1 MPAIPPTISDV
12 TPTATLPNPME
23 EPAAAVVPVN
33 QLIQTIHIIPQFE
46 VRSILTGLHDGKEIV
61 ESLDKDNVITT
72 SQRRLLVR
80 ILVSYLIE
88 KFGENPTSDIKKALA
103 SGLVE
108 SFECLKDSS
117 SSGSEIWY
125 TPGRRQRPAT
135 GFLEERLRNVRKR
148 LRSSSTLRSMRQKTP
163 PQMADNGAPA
173 RALIPER
180 TISDERASQLKEWL
194 RNNSQPLS
202 QIETYMQN
210 TAVYRAKWIRD
221 NNWTI
226 DQILEEFPHLMTK
239 GMIAQDFLVLHGDAA
254 SKLFETWLP
263 IYAEKVLYLARK
275 EGKLTLPLDGL
286 TPDGVGELAL
296 RQLPALLPPTTY
308 KVGRGRG
315 VKVVRHTIQEG
326 SLAFI
331 DHKPPGINMVEY
343 LHEAKESKPYP
354 HILTLGNDQS
364 AFQAFV
370 IIAGQALEQ
379 ETLLQAI
386 DVCFKAFF
394 VFDIKYPKQCEHVWE
409 FIQTVIYEI
418 PGGESKIVKF
428 IQTRILACK

>member
-1 MPAIPPTISDV
+1 MAQTTPAQMP
-12 TPTATLPNPME
+12 N
-23 EPAAAVVPVN
+23 
-33 QLIQTIHIIPQFE
+33 
-46 VRSILTGLHDGKEIV
+46 DG
-61 ESLDKDNVITT
+61 
-72 SQRRLLVR
+72 
-80 ILVSYLIE
+80 
-88 KFGENPTSDIKKALA
+88 AL
-103 SGLVE
+103 
-108 SFECLKDSS
+108 
-117 SSGSEIWY
+117 
-125 TPGRRQRPAT
+125 
-135 GFLEERLRNVRKR
+135 
-148 LRSSSTLRSMRQKTP
+148 
-163 PQMADNGAPA
+163 A
-173 RALIPER
+173 RALIPEC
-180 TISDERASQLKEWL
+180 TISDECVSQFKEWL
-194 RNNSQPLS
+194 RKNSQPLR

-226 DQILEEFPHLMTK
+226 DQILEEFPRLMTK
-239 GMIAQDFLVLHGDAA
+239 GMIAQDFLVLYGDAA

-263 IYAEKVLYLARK
+263 IYAEKILYLARQ

-315 VKVVRHTIQEG
+315 VKVVRHTIQEC
-326 SLAFI
+326 SFAFI

-343 LHEAKESKPYP
+343 HEAKACKPYP

-394 VFDIKYPKQCEHVWE
+394 IFVP
-409 FIQTVIYEI
+409 
-418 PGGESKIVKF
+418 IVNMCGNSY
-428 IQTRILACK
+428 RM